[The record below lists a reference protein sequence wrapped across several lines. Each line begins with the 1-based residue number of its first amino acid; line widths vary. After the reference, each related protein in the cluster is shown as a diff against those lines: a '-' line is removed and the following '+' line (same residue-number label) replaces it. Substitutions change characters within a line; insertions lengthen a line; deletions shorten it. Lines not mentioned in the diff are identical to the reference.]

1 MNMEAPVNSLVK
13 VADDICSLTLA
24 RRMAA
29 LLDRPSVALA
39 QGDPLPRGWHVLMF
53 NPPTSQSLLRHD
65 GAAELGFDMPDI
77 GLPRLMMGGRR
88 IAFLG
93 DIPIGAPVV
102 RRSTLGS
109 VVRKNGR
116 SGAFALVEVEHVIA
130 LENSGQQV
138 LAETVNYVLRP
149 SDDRAANAE
158 PLQIPQ
164 TIGTTPD
171 VPEDALVRTFL
182 ATEDMLFRYSAITDN
197 PHRIH
202 YDYPYATQI
211 EGYPALVVNGS
222 LPQMV
227 LLEMFREYAGREP
240 ASLESRNR
248 GPIYCGSPVTLS
260 IAKHGDCFSLAAHD
274 AGGAIAIE
282 AIAS

>member
-1 MNMEAPVNSLVK
+1 MTMEAAVTSLAK

-53 NPPTSQSLLRHD
+53 NPPTSQSRLRHD
-65 GAAELGFDMPDI
+65 GAAELGFDMPDL
-77 GLPRLMMGGRR
+77 GLPRLMMGGRK

-93 DIPIGAPVV
+93 DIPIGASVV

-116 SGAFALVEVEHVIA
+116 SGSFALVEVEHVIT

-138 LAETVNYVLRP
+138 LTETVRYVLRP
-149 SDDRAANAE
+149 STEGAARVK
-158 PLQIPQ
+158 PLEIPQ
-164 TIGTTPD
+164 TIDTTHD
-171 VPEDALVRTFL
+171 VPENALMRTFL
-182 ATEDMLFRYSAITDN
+182 ATEEMLFRYSAITDN

-202 YDYPYATQI
+202 YDHPYATLV

-240 ASLESRNR
+240 AGLDSRNR
-248 GPIYCGSPVTLS
+248 GPIYCGSPVYLS
-260 IAKHGDCFSLAAHD
+260 ISKQGDCFALSARD
-274 AGGAIAIE
+274 ANGALAIE
-282 AIAS
+282 ATAW